1 MGWLIL
7 TTCCNSSS
15 KIRLG
20 LRSLKSAPRIG
31 IDSQT
36 TSTMVAWAISLLHL
50 CPTLCVKNQAMTYA
64 GTDIKWA
71 WLVVGP
77 SKNFTFQQ
85 TTHDMAHCDMYSHV
99 KINKHNSWH
108 VRVFR
113 WRSMMAMMRMRIRV
127 RIIIRT
133 IIIIFFIFIFII
145 IIIFFIV
152 IFIFFFIIIFIFI
165 FTLSIIITSLASL
178 PILDTLQKINSLLV
192 SR

>member
-1 MGWLIL
+1 
-7 TTCCNSSS
+7 
-15 KIRLG
+15 
-20 LRSLKSAPRIG
+20 
-31 IDSQT
+31 
-36 TSTMVAWAISLLHL
+36 MVAGAISLLHL

-77 SKNFTFQQ
+77 SNYFTFQQ

-108 VRVFR
+108 VRMFR

-145 IIIFFIV
+145 IIIFIIF

-165 FTLSIIITSLASL
+165 FTSCIIITSLA
-178 PILDTLQKINSLLV
+178 
-192 SR
+192 